1 MDYFI
6 LLLLPLGIAIGWLVP
21 SLIKEKRSSTS
32 NLSNN
37 YFRGLNYLINEEQD
51 KAIEVFVKMLE
62 DNPETVETHI
72 ALGAL
77 FRRRGETA
85 RAISIHENI
94 ISRSNLS
101 EQQRTESQME
111 LGRDYI
117 RAGLLDRAEVP
128 FRELSELPAYR
139 RDALKFLNEIYDQE
153 QDWDLAIKSAQD
165 LHELSPEDKWN
176 VVIAHYFCEKA
187 KLALADNDY
196 EVTENFLTESLK
208 QHAGS
213 VRANIIW
220 AQLYEKQG
228 KFPEAVA
235 RYKQVEH
242 QNLDHLSEVLTPL
255 LNTYEKYA
263 ETDEI
268 IDYLQQLSKKYNG
281 TTLLLALVE
290 KISQKYGE
298 REAENILINHLQDK
312 PSVRGLEYLIA
323 LNLRRI
329 KDDADKAKLM
339 GLKQMMRQLQE
350 EKPLYKCGSCG
361 FQARQMHWQCPGCRH
376 WSSIA
381 SIIGVSGE

>member
-1 MDYFI
+1 MDYLIF
-6 LLLLPLGIAIGWLVP
+6 LLLPLGIGIGWLVP
-21 SLIKEKRSSTS
+21 NLFKNQQRSNS

-51 KAIEVFVKMLE
+51 KAIEVFIQMLE

-94 ISRSNLS
+94 IDRSNLS
-101 EQQRTESQME
+101 KQQRIEAQME

-128 FRELSELPAYR
+128 FRKLSELPAYKH
-139 RDALKFLNEIYDQE
+139 DALKFLNEIYDQE
-153 QDWDLAIKSAQD
+153 QDWDLAIDSAKA
-165 LHELSPEDKWN
+165 LHKISPDNKWN
-176 VVIAHYFCEKA
+176 VVISHYFCEKA
-187 KLALADNDY
+187 KLALANDDY
-196 EVTENFLTESLK
+196 KMTESFLAEALK
-208 QHAGS
+208 QNPDS
-213 VRANIIW
+213 VRTNIIW
-220 AQLYEKQG
+220 AQLYEKQA
-228 KFPEAVA
+228 KFPEAVE

-263 ETDEI
+263 EPDEI
-268 IDYLQQLSKKYNG
+268 IEYLKRLAKKYKG
-281 TTLLLALVE
+281 TTLLLALVG

-298 REAENILINHLQDK
+298 REAENILINYLQDK

-329 KDDADKAKLM
+329 KDEGDKAKLM
-339 GLKQMMRQLQE
+339 GLKHMMRQLQE
-350 EKPLYKCGSCG
+350 EKPLYKCTTCG
-361 FQARQMHWQCPGCRH
+361 FQAKQMHWQCPGCRN

-381 SIIGVSGE
+381 PIVGVSGE